1 MPLKFLW
8 VREETRQKLLQEAE
22 RQNQKLNGSFA
33 DEVILTGLQHVAE
46 DENKKACFEPQPTK
60 THSPPKPDN

>member
-1 MPLKFLW
+1 MSLKFLW

-46 DENKKACFEPQPTK
+46 NKNKKHTLSK
-60 THSPPKPDN
+60 N